1 MKYVAK
7 IQFSEQVSPDDWAL
21 SNYFLDVDR
30 YTTIGEVEDWVL
42 KLRQISEARRQHF
55 RLDVSIHQV
64 DQKPETKD

>member
-21 SNYFLDVDR
+21 SNYFLEVDR

-42 KLRQISEARRQHF
+42 KLRQISDTRRQYF
-55 RLDVSIHQV
+55 RLEVSIYQV
-64 DQKPETKD
+64 DEKPKSV